1 MTQIQRMIAITV
13 SAALLL
19 SAFAL
24 GKMTSTSDPSAAEK
38 NAAMVSANNP
48 TAASTVAASAANPD
62 AQAFYLTDYKTGY
75 DEGFQQGKTGQGTSV
90 LNSMRTG
97 FNDGFKE
104 GYSAGTETRLAPQPI
119 QTRTVV
125 QPTSYKQARSQV
137 VYQDR
142 PAYHQPR
149 RSSKMRTALTIA
161 APAAVGAGIG
171 ALAGGKKGAGAG
183 ALIGGG
189 GGLLYHLFKNR

>member
-24 GKMTSTSDPSAAEK
+24 GKMSNTSDPVAAEK
-38 NAAMVSANNP
+38 NAATVSANNP
-48 TAASTVAASAANPD
+48 TAATTAANPD
-62 AQAFYLTDYKTGY
+62 AQTFYLTDYKTGY
-75 DEGFQQGKTGQGTSV
+75 DEGYQQGKTGEGTSV
-90 LNSMRTG
+90 MNSMRTG

-104 GYSAGTETRLAPQPI
+104 GYSAGTETRLAPQPV

-125 QPTSYKQARSQV
+125 QPTSYRQARSQV
-137 VYQDR
+137 VYQER

-189 GGLLYHLFKNR
+189 GGVLYHLFKNR

>member
-24 GKMTSTSDPSAAEK
+24 GKMSNTSDPVAAEK
-38 NAAMVSANNP
+38 NAATVSANNP
-48 TAASTVAASAANPD
+48 TAATTAVSTVNPD

-104 GYSAGTETRLAPQPI
+104 GYSAGTETRLAPQPV

-125 QPTSYKQARSQV
+125 QPTSYRQARSQV
-137 VYQDR
+137 VYQER
-142 PAYHQPR
+142 PAYQQPR

-189 GGLLYHLFKNR
+189 GGVLYHLFKNR

>member
-1 MTQIQRMIAITV
+1 MTQIQRVIAITV

-24 GKMTSTSDPSAAEK
+24 GKVSNSSDPTAAEK
-38 NAAMVSANNP
+38 SAALVSSNSP
-48 TAASTVAASAANPD
+48 TAVTTAVSAANPD
-62 AQAFYLTDYKTGY
+62 TQAFYLTDFKTGY
-75 DEGFQQGKTGQGTSV
+75 DEGLQQGKTGQGTSV
-90 LNSMRTG
+90 MNSSRTG
-97 FNDGFKE
+97 FNEGFKE
-104 GYSAGTETRLAPQPI
+104 GYGAGTESRLQPQSV

-125 QPTSYKQARSQV
+125 QPTYRASRSQV

-142 PAYHQPR
+142 PAYRQPSR